1 MRLRHLC
8 AAGVALCVTATVTA
22 APRGA
27 RDPDWPC
34 EQIKVPALS
43 LAAVWTGP
51 ALGEQQSNWQQ
62 NQPVADLVRETAQRR
77 LRLEQAQDRIRMFA
91 ADAGQE
97 RQARLLQLM
106 AGLFS
111 VLDGERA
118 SVIAG
123 LDRFGARQKELAAQ
137 LRADNEKL
145 RALQND
151 PKSDAGELNQMMQR
165 VTWEAQVFEDRR
177 QSLRYA
183 CEVPGKIEQ
192 RLFSLARTIQSQLP

>member
-1 MRLRHLC
+1 
-8 AAGVALCVTATVTA
+8 
-22 APRGA
+22 
-27 RDPDWPC
+27 
-34 EQIKVPALS
+34 
-43 LAAVWTGP
+43 
-51 ALGEQQSNWQQ
+51 
-62 NQPVADLVRETAQRR
+62 
-77 LRLEQAQDRIRMFA
+77 MFA